1 MACKHPLKAFVIGV
15 RPDGKQDLR
24 IRPYAVNHLEF
35 IHNRWVDVY
44 IPDRGAFA
52 DRAVYE
58 SIEIPCGKCI
68 GCRLEYSRQ
77 WANRCMLELQYHK
90 SSYFVTLT
98 YDDEHVPIGYY
109 ADPSTGE
116 AKESMTLRKRDF
128 QLFMKRLRKQ
138 TGQDLRFFMAGEYGS
153 QTFRP
158 HYHAIIFGL
167 ELDDLQFWKNSKLN
181 YPYYNSPTIDRAWS
195 VLDKNK
201 GSYAP
206 LGYAVVAP
214 VSWETCAYTARYT
227 AKKNGTQDAK
237 AYEEFGMEPPFT
249 LMSRRPGIARQYY
262 DDHPDL
268 FDREFINVS
277 TEKGGRKFRPPKYFS
292 NLYDVEYPEA
302 SAKLKEIRKEMA
314 KNLKA
319 AKLEQTD
326 LTYLEY
332 LEVEEF
338 NLSQRIK
345 SLERKL

>member
-1 MACKHPLKAFVIGV
+1 MARLSGDFA
-15 RPDGKQDLR
+15 LR
-24 IRPYAVNHLEF
+24 
-35 IHNRWVDVY
+35 
-44 IPDRGAFA
+44 
-52 DRAVYE
+52 
-58 SIEIPCGKCI
+58 SK
-68 GCRLEYSRQ
+68 
-77 WANRCMLELQYHK
+77 RC
-90 SSYFVTLT
+90 
-98 YDDEHVPIGYY
+98 
-109 ADPSTGE
+109 
-116 AKESMTLRKRDF
+116 
-128 QLFMKRLRKQ
+128 
-138 TGQDLRFFMAGEYGS
+138 
-153 QTFRP
+153 
-158 HYHAIIFGL
+158 
-167 ELDDLQFWKNSKLN
+167 
-181 YPYYNSPTIDRAWS
+181 
-195 VLDKNK
+195 
-201 GSYAP
+201 YAP
-206 LGYAVVAP
+206 LGYAVVAS

-227 AKKNGTQDAK
+227 AKKNGTQDVK

-262 DDHPDL
+262 DDHSDL

-292 NLYDVEYPEA
+292 NLYDVDYPEA

>member
-1 MACKHPLKAFVIGV
+1 
-15 RPDGKQDLR
+15 
-24 IRPYAVNHLEF
+24 
-35 IHNRWVDVY
+35 
-44 IPDRGAFA
+44 
-52 DRAVYE
+52 
-58 SIEIPCGKCI
+58 
-68 GCRLEYSRQ
+68 
-77 WANRCMLELQYHK
+77 
-90 SSYFVTLT
+90 
-98 YDDEHVPIGYY
+98 
-109 ADPSTGE
+109 
-116 AKESMTLRKRDF
+116 
-128 QLFMKRLRKQ
+128 
-138 TGQDLRFFMAGEYGS
+138 MAGEYGS

-167 ELDDLQFWKNSKLN
+167 ELNDLQFWKNSKLN

-227 AKKNGTQDAK
+227 AKKNGTQDVK

-292 NLYDVEYPEA
+292 NLYDVDYPEA

-326 LTYLEY
+326 LTYLEH